1 MKQHIKTHRNIP
13 QELIDAAM
21 RDPQVGRSNRV
32 ASAQGPDAGPNGDGP
47 QVPAPN
53 SDGPQGPAPNGNG
66 PPAQGPNGQ
75 APQGPNGDGPQG
87 PAPNF

>member
-1 MKQHIKTHRNIP
+1 MKQHIKTHRKIP

-21 RDPQVGRSNRV
+21 RDPQVGRTPRG
-32 ASAQGPDAGPNGDGP
+32 ASPQGPDVDPNGEGP
-47 QVPAPN
+47 PVQ
-53 SDGPQGPAPNGNG
+53 APNGNG